1 LPQRKLT
8 DADIAGRASRRG
20 GTLHLCQRNDAAVVR
35 ALYETKTV
43 DDVEALDKVTFF
55 DQFFTFLRNLK
66 VLPLLEQLDPANRV
80 RASISWM
87 ALIGTYVMRIVLGI
101 PSMPQMEGLVLSDPA
116 LMTLFGLEAFVERGL
131 TQRGLSRAHR
141 LPEVRG
147 AFSGEVIAD
156 TLVKTPLM
164 AVARIFNAVIRIVA
178 EAGFF
183 PKRVHAVVD
192 CTDREATPKYRTLDG
207 GPVASVTREKRPQHS
222 HNRHA
227 PKVRTTVWGWKI
239 WLMFCPTSGI
249 PIAVYVD
256 RINVDDRV
264 WMLALV
270 LQGKANLRDGQL
282 ASVSFDRGFWDGQE
296 LYMVAQ
302 QAPFFIPGRSDLLIT
317 QEARRMALAA
327 YARHQQGLPV
337 ADAVIARRPIPIVTG
352 RGKNRREQEKDLIVV
367 GLADLDCDTYAQQ
380 APGSQVHSK
389 SFVAAKLNA
398 AVVLEDPGYPK
409 PPQEDRYLT
418 ILTCAPM
425 KTPAD
430 VLFAYDRFD
439 SRGVIENSGNK
450 QAKQAWT
457 LGAALE
463 KSEAAVYLHTFMVF
477 MLMALMAAFR
487 ARQAADDQAAAEGI
501 ETGMER
507 YRREVERANR
517 DKVLVREGN
526 YYAVLWAW
534 EFAVL
539 GGIRLRDHA
548 TVDVDAILKRYGVLD
563 IDPNAPLSGD
573 PSP

>member
-1 LPQRKLT
+1 M
-8 DADIAGRASRRG
+8 RG
-20 GTLHLCQRNDAAVVR
+20 ALHLCQRNDAAVVG

-55 DQFFTFLRNLK
+55 DQFFAFLRNLN
-66 VLPLLEQLDPANRV
+66 VLPLLEQLDPGNRV
-80 RASISWM
+80 RASIPWM

-101 PSMPQMEGLVLSDPA
+101 PSMPQVEGLILTDPA
-116 LMTLFGLEAFVERGL
+116 LMILFGLAAFVERGV
-131 TQRGLSRAHR
+131 TRRGLSRAKQ

-147 AFSGEVIAD
+147 AFSGEVMAD
-156 TLVKTPLM
+156 TLVKVPLM
-164 AVARIFNAVIRIVA
+164 ALARIFNTVIRLLA

-207 GPVASVTREKRPQHS
+207 GPVASVTRHKRPQHS

-227 PKVRTTVWGWKI
+227 PKVATTVWGWKI

-256 RINVDDRV
+256 RINIDDRV

-270 LQGKANLRDGQL
+270 LQGKANLREGQL

-296 LYMVAQ
+296 LHMVAQ
-302 QAPFFIPGRSDLLIT
+302 QASFFIPGRSDLAIT
-317 QEARRMALAA
+317 QEARQMALAA
-327 YARHQQGLPV
+327 YTRYQQGLPV
-337 ADAVIARRPIPIVTG
+337 RDAVLAKRPVRVVTG
-352 RGKNRREQEKDLIVV
+352 KGKNRLEQEKELIVV
-367 GLADLDCDTYAQQ
+367 GIADLDCDSYAQQ
-380 APGSQVHSK
+380 APGSRANSK
-389 SFVAAKLNA
+389 LFVAGKLNA
-398 AVVLEDPGYPK
+398 AVVMEDPEYAK
-409 PPQEDRYLT
+409 PPEQDRYLT
-418 ILTCAPM
+418 ILTCAAM

-439 SRGVIENSGNK
+439 NRGVIENSGNK
-450 QAKQAWT
+450 QAKQAWK

-487 ARQAADDQAAAEGI
+487 AHQLSDDQAAAQGK

-507 YRREVERANR
+507 YRREIERTNR
-517 DKVLVREGN
+517 DKVLVRDGN

-534 EFAVL
+534 EFATL
-539 GGIRLRDHA
+539 AGIRLRDHA
-548 TVDVDAILKRYGVLD
+548 AEDVAAILKRYGVGAGD
-563 IDPNAPLSGD
+563 QSTSLSGD